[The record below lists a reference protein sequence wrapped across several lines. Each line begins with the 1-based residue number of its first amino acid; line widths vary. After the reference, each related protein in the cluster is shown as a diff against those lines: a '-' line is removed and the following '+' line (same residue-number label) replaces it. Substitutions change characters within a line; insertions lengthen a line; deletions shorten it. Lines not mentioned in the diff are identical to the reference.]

1 MENIA
6 AIIITA
12 FIALAVGYVLRL
24 VYAKLNAKSIEQVS
38 ERIIKEA
45 KLIAETKSKE
55 ALLEAKLVVDKE
67 RREFEGE
74 IKEKRHSIQ
83 SIENRLNQR
92 EESLERRTES
102 VDRKERELA
111 VREKSFFA
119 REQQLTKRFL
129 EISRIKE
136 EQVKTLE
143 KISEMTKEEAKKS
156 LMNNIENEAKQE
168 ALVSL
173 QRLEQETL
181 ENADRRAKE
190 ILSLAIQR
198 LAVGHTA
205 DITTSTVQI
214 SNDEVKG
221 RIIGREGRNI
231 KTFEHATGV
240 DLIVDDTPETIVIS
254 AFSSIRRQIAKI
266 ALERLI
272 ADGRIH
278 PARIEEVVEKVKN
291 EMEQHFKEIG
301 EQVAIDVGF
310 PDLNPEIIKL
320 LGKLKYRTS
329 YRQNQLQHTLE
340 VVWVAGSIASELG
353 LDVMFC
359 KRAALLHDIGKAVTS
374 EVEGSHHK
382 ISADIAKKYGAS
394 DKMVNAILSHHEGF
408 EAPASPEAFVLA
420 AADAIS
426 ASRPFAREESVEHYT
441 KRLTELEKIAKGFR
455 GVSTA
460 YAIQAGRELR
470 VLVES
475 EYIDDKQTQLLAYDI
490 SKKVRQDLAYPGQV
504 KITVIREIRAQAT
517 AK

>member
-102 VDRKERELA
+102 VERKERELA

-119 REQQLTKRFL
+119 REQQLPKRFL

-173 QRLEQETL
+173 QKLEQETL

-198 LAVGHTA
+198 VAVGHTA

-340 VVWVAGSIASELG
+340 VVWLAGSIASELG

-504 KITVIREIRAQAT
+504 KITVIREIRAQTT

>member
-24 VYAKLNAKSIEQVS
+24 VYAKLNAKSIEQIS

-102 VDRKERELA
+102 VERKERELA

-119 REQQLTKRFL
+119 REQQLPKRFL

-173 QRLEQETL
+173 QKLEQETL

-198 LAVGHTA
+198 VAVGHTA

-340 VVWVAGSIASELG
+340 VVWLAGSIASELG

-504 KITVIREIRAQAT
+504 KITVIREIRAQTT